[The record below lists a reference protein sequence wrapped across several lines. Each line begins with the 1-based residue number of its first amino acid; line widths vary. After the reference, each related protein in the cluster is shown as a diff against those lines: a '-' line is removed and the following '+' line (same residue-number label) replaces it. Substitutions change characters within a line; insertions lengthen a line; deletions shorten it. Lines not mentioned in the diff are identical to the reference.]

1 MFRSRRLVLI
11 VPGRLDAPTGG
22 SVYDRRIAAALGGLG
37 WHVDVR
43 EIDRSF
49 PLPTAAA
56 RHEAAQVLASIPD
69 GTAVLIDGL
78 AFGAMADEAE
88 RESVRLR
95 LIALVHLPLAD
106 AIGPD
111 KPTTRALEDSERRA
125 LASAAQIIVTGRSTV
140 TALERYGGRLDRI
153 TVVEPGTDRA
163 PLARGAGDPAL
174 LHLVCVATLAPGKG
188 HDVLL
193 RTLTSISHSNWRLT
207 CAGSPDRHPE
217 TAAWLRAKVATAG
230 LDDRV
235 HLAGELSP
243 AEIADLYDRA
253 DLFVLPTLHETY
265 GMAVAEAIARGL
277 PVVSTTTGA
286 IPDLVGPSAG
296 LLVPP
301 GDADALASALSAVL
315 GDPLLRARLAAGAAL
330 MRGRLPTW
338 DDAGRTMSEALDRVA
353 GHG

>member
-1 MFRSRRLVLI
+1 
-11 VPGRLDAPTGG
+11 
-22 SVYDRRIAAALGGLG
+22 
-37 WHVDVR
+37 
-43 EIDRSF
+43 
-49 PLPTAAA
+49 
-56 RHEAAQVLASIPD
+56 
-69 GTAVLIDGL
+69 
-78 AFGAMADEAE
+78 
-88 RESVRLR
+88 
-95 LIALVHLPLAD
+95 
-106 AIGPD
+106 
-111 KPTTRALEDSERRA
+111 
-125 LASAAQIIVTGRSTV
+125 
-140 TALERYGGRLDRI
+140 
-153 TVVEPGTDRA
+153 
-163 PLARGAGDPAL
+163 
-174 LHLVCVATLAPGKG
+174 
-188 HDVLL
+188 
-193 RTLTSISHSNWRLT
+193 
-207 CAGSPDRHPE
+207 
-217 TAAWLRAKVATAG
+217 